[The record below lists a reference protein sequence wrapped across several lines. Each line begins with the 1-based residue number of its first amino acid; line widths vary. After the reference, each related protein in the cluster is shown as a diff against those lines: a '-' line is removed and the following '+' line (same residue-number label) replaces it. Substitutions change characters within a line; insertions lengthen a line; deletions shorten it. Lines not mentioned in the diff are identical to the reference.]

1 MNSGFS
7 IRRHIVSILIFHGED
22 GSHVTL
28 VPKFFSRTHKQTHI
42 YYKWS
47 NRVQDILKRVNP
59 SKTGSPKFARNQYF
73 LLFIQR
79 KEKRSQ
85 FFWMQNG
92 CRKYGSINRGKNC
105 SKIYFLYFI
114 IGTIISVWITWFSV
128 TQMWLI
134 FLKLSLVMFS
144 FQNWVL
150 DYWIPTLLNIY
161 HTECRLLRLEQKEFE
176 LQSLWLPAIPVGNQL
191 LPGDIAFCACR
202 KTITYYGMK
211 LLNARGKQPAK
222 ISGRQVVVMFRKAFL
237 FLIHKMKNI
246 F

>member
-1 MNSGFS
+1 
-7 IRRHIVSILIFHGED
+7 
-22 GSHVTL
+22 
-28 VPKFFSRTHKQTHI
+28 
-42 YYKWS
+42 
-47 NRVQDILKRVNP
+47 
-59 SKTGSPKFARNQYF
+59 
-73 LLFIQR
+73 
-79 KEKRSQ
+79 
-85 FFWMQNG
+85 MQNG

-191 LPGDIAFCACR
+191 LPGDIAFSACR
-202 KTITYYGMK
+202 KTITYYGMR
-211 LLNARGKQPAK
+211 LLNANGKQLAK
-222 ISGRQVVVMFRKAFL
+222 ISERQVVVIFRKPFL